1 MSLSTHVL
9 DARTGRPAAGV
20 AVRLDE
26 RVEGQWRTA
35 AEGRTDADGRIAT
48 LGDPGAGTHRLHFD
62 TGAYFAAAGVEAF
75 YPEVTVT
82 FTVARTPNPSAVP
95 FGESLY
101 RDVNC
106 DMSSLTQIPVTV
118 SGNQGAI
125 SANGGGYSL
134 TLAAR
139 AGEQL
144 VPGTYTS
151 APHYLGPVGQP
162 GSDIVGFGRG
172 CNGEFGTFTI

>member
-82 FTVARTPNPSAVP
+82 FTVADPAAYHHVP
-95 FGESLY
+95 LLLSPFAFSTY
-101 RDVNC
+101 R
-106 DMSSLTQIPVTV
+106 
-118 SGNQGAI
+118 
-125 SANGGGYSL
+125 
-134 TLAAR
+134 
-139 AGEQL
+139 
-144 VPGTYTS
+144 
-151 APHYLGPVGQP
+151 
-162 GSDIVGFGRG
+162 GS
-172 CNGEFGTFTI
+172 